1 MVYWLFISKKLINLY
16 FQHYS
21 IIIYYNNMSSWTNIL
36 KSNAPKII
44 STNSNKIV
52 PITKEE
58 QNKTDNNETIEEK
71 EYIPKKSK
79 SLDNTKKTKII
90 KIRSIQNLDQRK
102 LAQNLNANFADIKN
116 AELGKE
122 ISLTVYD
129 KICKYIEKH
138 KNLIE

>member
-1 MVYWLFISKKLINLY
+1 
-16 FQHYS
+16 
-21 IIIYYNNMSSWTNIL
+21 MSSWTNIL

-44 STNSNKIV
+44 SINSNKIV

-102 LAQNLNANFADIKN
+102 LAQNLNANFSDIKN